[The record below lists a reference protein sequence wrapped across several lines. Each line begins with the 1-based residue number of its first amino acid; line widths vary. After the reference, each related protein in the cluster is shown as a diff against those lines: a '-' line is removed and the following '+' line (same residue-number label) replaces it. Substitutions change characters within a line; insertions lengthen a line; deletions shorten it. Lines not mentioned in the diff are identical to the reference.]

1 MRNELTEEQITTL
14 MQAIPRA
21 EMVDRLRKENE
32 RMRKENER
40 LRADLATQQ
49 GCCDGAAA
57 QDAHVR
63 QEREE
68 HRAEVERLRRE
79 IKNLREAMQNL
90 AERLEVDPSGT
101 DKIDDLEAEIERL
114 REGNERL
121 RKALQDIAEDCDD
134 DYPPSHGAIKYAV
147 QDALR
152 DKP

>member
-1 MRNELTEEQITTL
+1 MSDKIEEIRARHALSASWSNGYSDRATL
-14 MQAIPRA
+14 LA
-21 EMVDRLRKENE
+21 EVD
-32 RMRKENER
+32 R